1 MQEASL
7 SFIQKNKAVIR
18 FLLTFF
24 GSYILLALV
33 YELYLS
39 LGQSSVFYPEFITH
53 IVALQSEQIIA
64 FLGYDTLLSKSL
76 ASPAMLIGISGEI
89 MVRVVEGCNAVSVII
104 LFLSFILA
112 FKKTWK
118 QTLLYIFAGSV
129 IIYTLNII
137 RIALI
142 TIGICHY
149 PQHTEFMHGT
159 LFPTFIYGV
168 VFLLWVI
175 WVRNFKKPETN
186 E

>member
-7 SFIQKNKAVIR
+7 TFIQKNKAVIR

-33 YELYLS
+33 YELYLK
-39 LGQSSVFYPEFITH
+39 LGQSTVFYPEFITH
-53 IVALQSEQIIA
+53 IVSLQSEQIIA
-64 FLGYDTLLSKSL
+64 FLGYDTYITESPYNLSMRI
-76 ASPAMLIGISGEI
+76 AINGDFI
-89 MVRVVEGCNAVSVII
+89 VQVVEGCNAVSVII

-137 RIALI
+137 RIALL
-142 TIGICHY
+142 TIGIYHY